1 MAPSSASPKTIE
13 MSARIPAFVRSKIG
27 KKIFLTFFLII
38 AAPLICISLL
48 SRQLSDFV
56 LTKATDQ
63 LLRDSTK
70 SVALNLLDR
79 LRGAEAML
87 RILDSSK
94 IKNAYNDD
102 AVKRGNVIFSKVTY
116 KALPNGPYPEKPQIR
131 VQSMNGAAWPE
142 VTMEI
147 ADRGTRTLMVGVLS
161 HDYLWENLDSAFYT
175 MCVSGSEFAK
185 PLCQGQER
193 PQISTV
199 EITRPFYFRPYFEG
213 APWTLSAI
221 AAPDI
226 ANYLP
231 IRITQLFF
239 YVAAAALLLT
249 LSVSAFFIRRATA
262 PLDALITA
270 THAIRNRDFSH
281 TIQTMGMK
289 DEFRDVADSFNV
301 MSATIG
307 GDISFMK
314 VLEKIDEAILDH
326 RPLDDII
333 RLSLNHLSNQPELVH
348 LQITL
353 VDYFSDESTIY
364 KIRGV
369 SDIAVSTT
377 PTADPGTLTASGR
390 PDLLVAQTDTL
401 SAFLE
406 SPGDGYFP
414 SAEIASRIEAIRSR
428 IAVAIHSE
436 AHEKILVSRAARD
449 SLTKLLNRLG
459 LVERLNELISESP
472 KEQDSLAVVYLDLD
486 GFKEVNDAY
495 GHDIGDKLL
504 QIVADRMAT
513 VLFSKNASIARLG
526 GDEFVFILPIFE
538 EGSFKKHIQAVLH
551 ELQLPYAIDE
561 LQIQVGASLGVAI
574 YPHDGSGHDDLLRN
588 ADLAMY
594 AAKSQG
600 RNSIVYFDASLN
612 SASAEKI
619 ELRRDLAEALK
630 LNQMHLVYQ
639 PRVTCKDLSNRSAEA
654 LLRWNHPTRGNVP
667 PDKFISLA
675 EESGLIIDIG
685 YWVLKEALRQFAAWQ
700 DAGGVSIRKIS
711 VNLSPIQLMNSGFM
725 ETVEQIM
732 ATSKIPATSIELEV
746 TEGALIKDIDTAV
759 RKLKRL
765 RELGFT
771 IALDDF
777 GVGYSAMSY
786 LSVLP
791 FDTLKID
798 KSFVNGFGVQKSAYA
813 IASAIVALA
822 KALDKEVV
830 AEGVETQDQALALTS
845 LGVEELQGYFYSK
858 PLKPQDLLAYLA
870 ASSTAPK

>member
-1 MAPSSASPKTIE
+1 MPS
-13 MSARIPAFVRSKIG
+13 RIRAFVRSKIG
-27 KKIFLTFFLII
+27 KKIFLAFFLII
-38 AAPLICISLL
+38 AIPLICISLL

-102 AVKRGNVIFSKVTY
+102 AIKRGNVIFSKVSTRS
-116 KALPNGPYPEKPQIR
+116 LPDGLHSDKPQIR
-131 VQSMNGAAWPE
+131 VQSANGATWPE

-147 ADRGTRTLMVGVLS
+147 ADHATRTLMTGALS
-161 HDYLWENLDSAFYT
+161 NDYLWENLDSGLYT
-175 MCVSGSEFAK
+175 MCVDGSEFAK
-185 PLCQGQER
+185 PLCLGQEQ
-193 PQISTV
+193 PHISTV
-199 EITRPFYFRPYFEG
+199 KVERPFYFRPYFEG
-213 APWTLSAI
+213 RPWTLSAV

-249 LSVSAFFIRRATA
+249 LSVSAFFIRRAIT

-281 TIQTMGMK
+281 TIHTAGMK
-289 DEFRDVADSFNV
+289 DEFRDVADSFNI

-307 GDISFMK
+307 SDISFMK
-314 VLEKIDEAILDH
+314 VLAKIDEAILEH
-326 RPLDDII
+326 RSLDSVI
-333 RLSLNHLSNQPELVH
+333 RLSLDHLSHQPGTVALK
-348 LQITL
+348 IIL
-353 VDYFSDESTIY
+353 VDYLSDQITAY
-364 KIRGV
+364 QIRGA
-369 SDIAVSTT
+369 SDIVASTG
-377 PTADPGTLTASGR
+377 PKAEADKLQVISQTG
-390 PDLLVAQTDTL
+390 LLIAQTDTL
-401 SAFLE
+401 SAFME
-406 SPGDGYFP
+406 SPANTDLL
-414 SAEIASRIEAIRSR
+414 SSEIVSQMEAIKSR

-436 AHEKILVSRAARD
+436 AHEKTLVSRAARD

-459 LVERLNELISESP
+459 LVERLNELVSKSP
-472 KEQDSLAVVYLDLD
+472 KGQASLAVVYLDLD

-495 GHDIGDKLL
+495 GHDTGDKLL
-504 QIVADRMAT
+504 QIVADRMAA
-513 VLFSKNASIARLG
+513 VLLSKNASIARLG
-526 GDEFVFILPIFE
+526 GDEFVFVLPITDE
-538 EGSFKKHIQAVLH
+538 DSYKKHIQAVLH
-551 ELQLPYAIDE
+551 ELQLAYVIDE

-594 AAKSQG
+594 AAKGQG

-612 SASAEKI
+612 SASAERI

-630 LNQMHLVYQ
+630 LNQMYLVYQ
-639 PRVTCKDLSNRSAEA
+639 PRVTCTDLSNRSAEA
-654 LLRWNHPTRGNVP
+654 LLRWNHPKRGNVP
-667 PDKFISLA
+667 PDKFITLA

-700 DAGGVSIRKIS
+700 ESGGVSIRKIS
-711 VNLSPIQLMNSGFM
+711 VNLSPVQLMNSGFM

-765 RELGFT
+765 REMGFT

-858 PLKPQDLLAYLA
+858 PLKPQDLLVYLA
-870 ASSTAPK
+870 ASSTGPK